1 MKLTLIRKP
10 TASTPPPFRE
20 DIRKPDESVVHCSD
34 SNSQIAKSSNCQT
47 GMLFD
52 GGRKLCDTLEP
63 IGIVPLGW
71 YRLSLTYSPRFKR
84 PLPLLHHVP
93 GHSGIRIHAGN
104 TLRDT
109 AGCILVGTLTHD
121 DVSLTNARQAEQL
134 IVKLLQN
141 CAQNEEH
148 YIEIATPDY
157 RRAEL
162 ECMQL
167 LEE

>member
-1 MKLTLIRKP
+1 MKLTLIRN
-10 TASTPPPFRE
+10 R
-20 DIRKPDESVVHCSD
+20 
-34 SNSQIAKSSNCQT
+34 QT
-47 GMLFD
+47 GTLILGELFLD
-52 GGRKLCDTLEP
+52 GRRLCDTLERT
-63 IGIVPLGW
+63 GILTLGW

-104 TLRDT
+104 TFRDT
-109 AGCILVGTLTHD
+109 AGCILVGTLAHD
-121 DVSLTNARQAEQL
+121 GVSLTNARQAEQL
-134 IVKLLQN
+134 IVKILQN
-141 CAQNEEH
+141 CEPNEEH

-167 LEE
+167 SA

>member
-1 MKLTLIRKP
+1 MKLTLIRKT

-34 SNSQIAKSSNCQT
+34 SNSQIAKSSNCQI

-84 PLPLLHHVP
+84 PLPLLQHVP
-93 GHSGIRIHAGN
+93 GHIGIRIHAGN

-109 AGCILVGTLTHD
+109 AGCILVGTLAHD
-121 DVSLTNARQAEQL
+121 GISLANARKAEQL

-141 CAQNEEH
+141 CEPNEEH

-167 LEE
+167 FA